1 MQHIGHIYFNSFLH
15 ATQIV
20 ATGKLFRLLAS
31 IFLVIENVKKGGWHK
46 DVINVNG
53 DSEMAISL
61 PTTQIKTP
69 LPLVAKGLLSI

>member
-31 IFLVIENVKKGGWHK
+31 IFLVLENVKKGGLRK
-46 DVINVNG
+46 DALNVNG

-61 PTTQIKTP
+61 PTIHIKTP
-69 LPLVAKGLLSI
+69 FPLVAKGHLSI